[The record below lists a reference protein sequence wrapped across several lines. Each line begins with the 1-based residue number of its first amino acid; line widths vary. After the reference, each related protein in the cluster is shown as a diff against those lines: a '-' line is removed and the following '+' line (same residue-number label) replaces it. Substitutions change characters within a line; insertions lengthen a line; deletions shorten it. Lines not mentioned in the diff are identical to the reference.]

1 MAAGLSW
8 ARVHLARGDPAAA
21 LAALEPVR
29 RRAEAQGWEDERL
42 PVLVLQAVAY
52 HAQGD
57 TDRAVQVLADAL
69 ALAEPG
75 GFIRLF
81 VDEGPPMAR
90 LLDAARAAGGASAY
104 IQQLLAALPVAAA
117 EHTTAVPSRGP
128 ESPVVEPLSA
138 REREV
143 LRLIAAGLTNQE
155 VATRLY
161 LSLHTVK
168 VHARNIY
175 AKLGVTSRK
184 QAAATGRALGL
195 VPETPSQR

>member
-1 MAAGLSW
+1 M
-8 ARVHLARGDPAAA
+8 D
-21 LAALEPVR
+21 
-29 RRAEAQGWEDERL
+29 DEKEE
-42 PVLVLQAVAY
+42 
-52 HAQGD
+52 
-57 TDRAVQVLADAL
+57 AVQLLGDAL

-104 IQQLLAALPVAAA
+104 LQRVLAAFPVAAS
-117 EHTTAVPSRGP
+117 EQPTASPSRGA
-128 ESPVVEPLSA
+128 ESASVEPLSA

-143 LRLIAAGLTNQE
+143 LRLIAEGLTNQE
-155 VATRLY
+155 VAARLY

-175 AKLGVTSRK
+175 AKLGVASRT
-184 QAAATGRALGL
+184 QAAATGKALGI
-195 VPETPSQR
+195 VS